1 MNKHLSKQEIYKV
14 VLYLTNNASHLKQT
28 LELKLEIK
36 KNRQNDRAEAKTE
49 GGLETQ
55 VHQMKILTGEIL
67 SAVVYAASRIP
78 LMPWS

>member
-1 MNKHLSKQEIYKV
+1 MNKYLSKQEIYKV
-14 VLYLTNNASHLKQT
+14 VLYLTNNTSHLKQT

-36 KNRQNDRAEAKTE
+36 KNDRAEAKTE

-67 SAVVYAASRIP
+67 SVVVYAASRIP

>member
-36 KNRQNDRAEAKTE
+36 KNRKNDRAEAKTE
-49 GGLETQ
+49 GGLET
-55 VHQMKILTGEIL
+55 
-67 SAVVYAASRIP
+67 
-78 LMPWS
+78 